1 MGSYLSYSSN
11 NNIINLDELP
21 EFNLDQT
28 YIQNEK
34 IIDYS
39 IYPNKEMNEYI
50 YKFNVNIPILE
61 SPEFIFI
68 IDKSGSMGKVYN
80 DIISETIPKV
90 LKSLGYENKKI
101 HLITFDNNVNYLYI
115 SQSELIE
122 LNSKAGGNTYMA
134 KCYDI
139 LETIF
144 NSLKEKRNNF
154 RILVI
159 SDGKLHD
166 QNDTK
171 QKGELL
177 YKKYKNI
184 FKINSQSIRLRTGSE
199 DPDTSGITSFLKFNN
214 TEFCELV
221 NHKNEEISS
230 LAQKIIELYKDDG
243 LIGSDLEIKGDDLNL
258 RNFPW
263 EEGSRNS
270 MPFKNG
276 EYTIFC
282 DKEKPLYII
291 NKKKNICLKLEKGE
305 ELNNYNFASIFSK
318 KIIDNIFQIIKLNKI
333 LNTEESNK
341 ENKLILDY
349 IENLYKKTKKEN
361 TNDETL
367 EYLNDMIH
375 LNIEYINKNEINN
388 LDEEKK
394 AYISKKIDEEN
405 ECKKYKKE
413 FTEESF
419 WDKIKNYG
427 KKIGIKPLYAAL
439 ILYYAIPKVSLTDKA
454 IIWGSLG
461 YFIFPI
467 DVIPDFIPIIGYMD
481 DIAVLMW
488 AFYKIKS
495 NAKNIDN
502 EVKEKAKSTLKN
514 FFGNITDEEINKLL

>member
-34 IIDYS
+34 IIEYS

-50 YKFNVNIPILE
+50 YKFDVNIPISE
-61 SPEFIFI
+61 PPEFIFI
-68 IDKSGSMGKVYN
+68 IDKSGSMGKFYN
-80 DIISETIPKV
+80 VIISETIPKV

-134 KCYDI
+134 KSYDF
-139 LETIF
+139 LEAIF
-144 NSLKEKRNNF
+144 NSLKEKHNNF

-184 FKINSQSIRLRTGSE
+184 FKINSQSIRLKTGAK

-214 TEFCELV
+214 TEFCELI

-243 LIGSDLEIKGDDLNL
+243 LIGSDLEIKGDDVNIKS
-258 RNFPW
+258 FPW

-270 MPFKNG
+270 IPFKNG
-276 EYTIFC
+276 KYIIFC

-291 NKKKNICLKLEKGE
+291 NKNKNICLKLEKRE
-305 ELNNYNFASIFSK
+305 ELNNYNFSSIFSK

-349 IENLYKKTKKEN
+349 VENLYKKTKKEN
-361 TNDETL
+361 IKDETL
-367 EYLNDMIH
+367 KYFYDMIC
-375 LNIEYINKNEINN
+375 LNIEYINKKDINN

-394 AYISKKIDEEN
+394 AFISKKIDEEN
-405 ECKKYKKE
+405 ECKKYEKE
-413 FTEESF
+413 FEEESF
-419 WDKIKNYG
+419 WEKIKNYG

-439 ILYYAIPKVSLTDKA
+439 ILYYALPKASLIDKA
-454 IIWGSLG
+454 IILGSLG
-461 YFIFPI
+461 YFIAPL
-467 DVIPDFIPIIGYMD
+467 DVIPDFIPIIGFMD
-481 DIAVLMW
+481 DIAILMW
-488 AFYKIKS
+488 AFYKIK
-495 NAKNIDN
+495 KNIDD
-502 EVKEKAKSTLKN
+502 EVKEKAKSKLKT
-514 FFGNITDEEINKLL
+514 FFSNITDEEINKLL